1 MKTLRIESMRP
12 EDLPEVMAIEK
23 QTFPVPWTRQNFLH
37 EIRDNPFSSN
47 WVVRSE
53 AGEIVAYANVWVVD
67 RELRIN
73 NIAVREASRRQGY
86 GAGLMIHL
94 TELGRGKGCECASLE
109 VRPSNLPALRLY
121 EKLGFRVVARRKG
134 YYSDSREDALVMRA
148 HL

>member
-1 MKTLRIESMRP
+1 MRP

-47 WVVRSE
+47 LVVRSE

>member
-1 MKTLRIESMRP
+1 MRP
-12 EDLPEVMAIEK
+12 EDLPEVMTIEE

-53 AGEIVAYANVWVVD
+53 AGKIVAYANAWIVD

-94 TELGRGKGCECASLE
+94 MDRGRGCDWASLE
-109 VRPSNLPALRLY
+109 VRPSNLPALGLY

-134 YYSDSREDALVMRA
+134 YYSDTREDALVMRA
-148 HL
+148 QL